1 MKRLTNKQGVL
12 VGLVT
17 LLAAAAGAWQADT
30 SADSELSAPAVKPR
44 SVVKPDAK
52 VNGSVSRP
60 ASRHAPAVMEVADV
74 QLQRL
79 DQRTDSDVEMID
91 VFKGKS
97 WYVPPPPP
105 PPPKPVPP
113 PPPTAPP
120 LPYAFIGS
128 YQEPGGRLIIFL
140 NRGERVYSVSPGD
153 VIENTYHVDGV
164 AAGKLSLTYLPLNIK
179 QTMNIGDLS

>member
-1 MKRLTNKQGVL
+1 MKLFSNRQLVL
-12 VGLVT
+12 FG
-17 LLAAAAGAWQADT
+17 LLALVVAASSDWQAVT
-30 SADSELSAPAVKPR
+30 PVSGKSSLPVVQAAEKNAGSSAIKRDAV
-44 SVVKPDAK
+44 A
-52 VNGSVSRP
+52 VN
-60 ASRHAPAVMEVADV
+60 AADV
-74 QLQRL
+74 QLDRL
-79 DQRTDSDVEMID
+79 GKRAVSGVKMVD

-120 LPYAFIGS
+120 LPYAFLGS

-140 NRGERVYSVSPGD
+140 TRGERVYSVSPGD

-164 AAGKLSLTYLPLNIK
+164 AAGQLSLTYLPLNIK

>member
-1 MKRLTNKQGVL
+1 MKRFSNKQGVL
-12 VGLVT
+12 FGLVALVVVASGDWQIVSPVNGKSST
-17 LLAAAAGAWQADT
+17 TVAQTTVRDGNRSAARRG
-30 SADSELSAPAVKPR
+30 EAVVEVAEVKLNSLGKR
-44 SVVKPDAK
+44 SVSGVKA
-52 VNGSVSRP
+52 
-60 ASRHAPAVMEVADV
+60 
-74 QLQRL
+74 
-79 DQRTDSDVEMID
+79 ID

-120 LPYAFIGS
+120 LPYIYLGS

-140 NRGERVYSVSPGD
+140 TRGERVYSVSPGE
-153 VIENTYHVDGV
+153 VVENTYRVDGV
-164 AAGKLSLTYLPLNIK
+164 AAGQLSLTYLPLNIK